1 MQYFCLRLRYI
12 DPLLSVYF
20 IMGRYSWNSNHA
32 FPSNDLP
39 AIPKLLCERRLKT
52 PRLLFDYPMKAH
64 RSNIQGTD
72 LMTGN
77 NTRRATIL
85 LWSVAAVVLA
95 TSAFARPAHHR
106 HRIAQATPVASQ
118 MMGGADRDARYPANV
133 ERTAMQSAGEY
144 VGQTRRHVGR
154 SIGSAYARA
163 QSHANSAYG
172 GPTSN
177 ALVTEARKYIGTN
190 PTGRASLW
198 CGTFMDMV
206 LKRTGHPGGAN
217 LASAYTRYGTR
228 VAGP

>member
-1 MQYFCLRLRYI
+1 MQYFCLLLRYI
-12 DPLLSVYF
+12 DPWLSVYF
-20 IMGRYSWNSNHA
+20 IMGRYSWNSSHA

-64 RSNIQGTD
+64 CSNIQGTD

-133 ERTAMQSAGEY
+133 ERIAMQ
-144 VGQTRRHVGR
+144 
-154 SIGSAYARA
+154 
-163 QSHANSAYG
+163 
-172 GPTSN
+172 
-177 ALVTEARKYIGTN
+177 
-190 PTGRASLW
+190 
-198 CGTFMDMV
+198 
-206 LKRTGHPGGAN
+206 
-217 LASAYTRYGTR
+217 
-228 VAGP
+228 